1 MARNEFS
8 WMQQHVSN
16 DEWCS
21 TRRSNNMGTSV
32 VTYVNTYIKHIAAY
46 NRISTRKSQ
55 LKLLK
60 ICQPQISTKTC
71 SHVEVIMHRCAV
83 KIVTGELGHW
93 EHALD
98 LSIPN
103 SSHCQTLVRPTLHLG
118 CDWMGN
124 KEVHTWQMLTPNPL
138 PVSTKNKSPK
148 VMYA

>member
-83 KIVTGELGHW
+83 KIVTGELGPS

-103 SSHCQTLVRPTLHLG
+103 SSHCQ
-118 CDWMGN
+118 
-124 KEVHTWQMLTPNPL
+124 PL
-138 PVSTKNKSPK
+138 PDTCATHSPFGLRLNGEQRSTYLANVDAEPTPSLYKKQI
-148 VMYA
+148 A

>member
-103 SSHCQTLVRPTLHLG
+103 SSHCQ
-118 CDWMGN
+118 
-124 KEVHTWQMLTPNPL
+124 PL
-138 PVSTKNKSPK
+138 PDTCATHSSFGLRLNGEQRSTYLANVDAEPTPSLCKKQI
-148 VMYA
+148 A